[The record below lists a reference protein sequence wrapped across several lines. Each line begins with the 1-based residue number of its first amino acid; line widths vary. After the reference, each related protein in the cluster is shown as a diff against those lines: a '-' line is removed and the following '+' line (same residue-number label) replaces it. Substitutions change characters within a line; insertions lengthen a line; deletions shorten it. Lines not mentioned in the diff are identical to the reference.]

1 MTRGAGAQEPM
12 IDDVLRIHRERF
24 PAHLAELAEFCRIPS
39 VGGDDAAMDAAVE
52 WLVPVMRDAGIETQV
67 LPGEG
72 NHPYVVGVARGMGE
86 RTLLF
91 FNHYDIANY
100 TNPVPQTVSAGERHP
115 FSGIVDGDRLYAR
128 GVADDKATLLSRIH
142 AVRIWRQARGQLPVT
157 VKFLLEGKRGLA
169 VNGLERFLNKH
180 FLLVRADACCWEA
193 GSKDDADRPV
203 ITLGHK
209 GQLYVELA
217 CRTANADYPSR
228 ITALPNA
235 AWRLV
240 WALASIKDPDER
252 VLVRGFYDGVRPIT
266 PEAEAQF
273 YARLSDD
280 DDALRDRT
288 GVRGFV
294 RDLVGREVTRFIYS
308 EPVAGLCGLV
318 AGYTGPG
325 HTLVTPGE
333 ARARVEFRL
342 VPDQDPDRVLA
353 ALRAHV
359 SAHGL
364 DDIEIRVLASNPPYT
379 IAADT
384 PLVRIV
390 ADAALETY
398 GTPPVVV
405 PFATGIGPRYLFRR
419 HTPMPIVGFAIG
431 YAGSALETSDEHIRV
446 RDYDEG
452 IRHVLAILGRAHALP
467 GVEAHARAAE
477 G

>member
-1 MTRGAGAQEPM
+1 MM
-12 IDDVLRIHRERF
+12 DDLLRVHRESF
-24 PAHLAELAEFCRIPS
+24 PAHLAQLAEFCRIPS
-39 VGGDDAAMDAAVE
+39 VGGDDAAMDAAVA
-52 WLVPVMRDAGIETQV
+52 WLMSVMREAGIEVRV

-72 NHPYVVGVARGMGE
+72 NHPYIVGVARGTGD

-100 TNPVPQTVSAGERHP
+100 TNPVPASVAPGERQP
-115 FSGIVDGDRLYAR
+115 FSGAQDGDRIYAR

-142 AVRIWRQARGQLPVT
+142 AVRVWHTARGELPVT

-169 VNGLERFLNKH
+169 INGLEPFLERH
-180 FLLVRADACCWEA
+180 FALVRADACCWEA
-193 GSKDDADRPV
+193 GSKDEADRPV

-209 GQLYVELA
+209 GQLYVELT
-217 CRTANADYPSR
+217 CQTANSDYPSR

-240 WALASIKDPDER
+240 WALASLAGPDER
-252 VLVRGFYDGVRPIT
+252 VQVPGFYDDVRPIR

-273 YARLSDD
+273 YSRLSDD
-280 DDALRDRT
+280 DGALRRRT

-294 RDLVGREVTRFIYS
+294 RNLSGRDVMRFIYS
-308 EPVAGLCGLV
+308 EPVAGICGLA

-325 HTLVTPGE
+325 HKLVTPGE

-342 VPDQDPDRVLA
+342 VPDQDPDRLLV
-353 ALRAHV
+353 ALRAHLKT
-359 SAHGL
+359 GGF
-364 DDIEIRVLASNPPYT
+364 DDVDVRVLASSPPYT
-379 IAADT
+379 IPADT

-390 ADAALETY
+390 ADAARDTY
-398 GTPPVVV
+398 GVFPVVV
-405 PFATGIGPRYLFRR
+405 PFATGIGPRYLFSR
-419 HTPMPIVGFAIG
+419 HTRMPIVGFAIG

-452 IRHVLAILGRAHALP
+452 IRHMLVILARARTLP
-467 GVEAHARAAE
+467 GVDEHVRAAD